1 MAFAVGVASGATAVL
16 ATHDQQKQSR
26 PRPLPRWR
34 SYNGAVTLPHL
45 DRPIC
50 EPVQLRPG
58 ARLRVRRIAEGA
70 SAAPSAPFP
79 HYHDVSELV
88 LFGRARGQLVA
99 DGMRYALTDGCVVFV
114 PSLRQHD
121 FALEGGSR
129 DWTLVQ
135 IDAGTVAALA
145 ETPTGEPLRG
155 VFCARPEAALADR
168 IAMLRD
174 WLVDV
179 AENDALAASVAT
191 LLLQAAASAP
201 RMGGRREGGDSDALQ
216 RLRPALERL
225 RRDPAHAPS
234 ADEAA
239 ALCALSPAYFSRR
252 FHQQLGMAWSEY
264 VRTHRLH
271 LASQML
277 LESDRT
283 AAAIATTLGF
293 STPSHFG
300 ELFQRRFG
308 ISPNAYRRAGKR

>member
-1 MAFAVGVASGATAVL
+1 MPV
-16 ATHDQQKQSR
+16 
-26 PRPLPRWR
+26 
-34 SYNGAVTLPHL
+34 PHL

-58 ARLRVRRIAEGA
+58 ARLRVRRIVEGG

-88 LFGRARGQLVA
+88 LFGRVRGQLVA
-99 DGMRYALTDGCVVFV
+99 DGMRYALNDGYAVFV

-121 FALEGGSR
+121 FALEGGPR

-145 ETPTGEPLRG
+145 DAPAGEPLRG
-155 VFCARPEAALADR
+155 VFCARPEAALAGR
-168 IAMLRD
+168 IAMLGD
-174 WLVDV
+174 WLVEAAD
-179 AENDALAASVAT
+179 NDALATSLTT
-191 LLLQAAASAP
+191 LLLQAVASAP
-201 RMGGRREGGDSDALQ
+201 RIEGRREDAQSDALQ

-225 RRDPAHAPS
+225 RHDPAHAPS

-277 LESDRT
+277 LESDRS
-283 AAAIATTLGF
+283 AASIAIALGF

-308 ISPNAYRRAGKR
+308 ISPNAYRRAGTR

>member
-277 LESDRT
+277 LESDRS

>member
-1 MAFAVGVASGATAVL
+1 MAAVAV
-16 ATHDQQKQSR
+16 
-26 PRPLPRWR
+26 
-34 SYNGAVTLPHL
+34 PHL
-45 DRPIC
+45 ERPIC
-50 EPVQLRPG
+50 EPVQLHPG
-58 ARLRVRRIAEGA
+58 ARLRVRRVAESGN
-70 SAAPSAPFP
+70 AAPTAAFP

-88 LFGRARGQLVA
+88 LFGRVRGQLVA

-121 FALEGGSR
+121 FALEGGPR
-129 DWTLVQ
+129 NWTLVQ
-135 IDAGTVAALA
+135 IDAGMVAVLA
-145 ETPTGEPLRG
+145 DAPAGAPLRG

-168 IAMLRD
+168 IAMLGE
-174 WLVDV
+174 WLVEAAD
-179 AENDALAASVAT
+179 NDALAASLAT
-191 LLLQAAASAP
+191 LLLQAVASAP
-201 RMGGRREGGDSDALQ
+201 RIEGRREDAQSDALQ

-225 RRDPAHAPS
+225 RQDPAHAPS

-277 LESDRT
+277 LESDRS
-283 AAAIATTLGF
+283 AASIATALGF

-308 ISPNAYRRAGKR
+308 ISPNAYRRAGNR